1 MGCDLLGQ
9 VSSEFGPLFFIKFPN
24 PLFFK
29 HYKLILCCPR
39 FLQFPWPPAV
49 MCLGWRVQLAK
60 FLGLENTWTVA
71 CPSLV
76 GMIKNIACSEKLY
89 NEYLK
94 LKSMELSYGIG
105 QVGFYLLLG
114 LLVNSSEMVLCP
126 LRKGTVF
133 LTIRN
138 GFLRKS

>member
-1 MGCDLLGQ
+1 
-9 VSSEFGPLFFIKFPN
+9 
-24 PLFFK
+24 
-29 HYKLILCCPR
+29 
-39 FLQFPWPPAV
+39 

-89 NEYLK
+89 REYLK

-105 QVGFYLLLG
+105 QVGFYLLLD
-114 LLVNSSEMVLCP
+114 LLVNSSEMVLCH

-133 LTIRN
+133 LTIRK